1 MDGNEIEEYSMKNFI
16 WDFDGTLFDTYT
28 HTVTILHNLMA
39 EEGMPCDYDILYAK
53 SRRGLGEARDYCKA
67 TDAQWKEFYRR
78 EGFIELEPIAKPY
91 DGAEEMLKRVVA
103 EGCNNYIYTHRDA
116 VTFKYLR
123 EYGWMEYFKGFV
135 TNEHNFP
142 HKPAPDAL
150 FYLIKK
156 YNMIPEETVMIGD
169 REIDVL
175 SGKNAGIHACLFTE
189 GNTDIQY
196 IEQIKS
202 TKADFVA
209 NNMSSLCSLFFP
221 TVL

>member
-1 MDGNEIEEYSMKNFI
+1 MTNFI
-16 WDFDGTLFDTYT
+16 WDFDGTLFDTYP
-28 HTVTILHNLMA
+28 HTVKILHQLM
-39 EEGMPCDYDILYAK
+39 EEVGKPCDYDNLFAK
-53 SRRGLGEARDYCKA
+53 SRRSLNEARDYCKA
-67 TDAQWKEFYRR
+67 TDEEWEEFYRR
-78 EGFIELEPIAKPY
+78 EGIIECEPVALPY
-91 DGAEEMLKRVVA
+91 KGAEDVLNKVIKS
-103 EGCNNYIYTHRDA
+103 GGKNYIYTHRDA

-123 EYGWMEYFKGFV
+123 KHGWLKYFEGFV

-150 FYLIKK
+150 LYMIKR
-156 YNMIPEETVMIGD
+156 YNMNPNETIMIGD

-209 NNMSSLCSLFFP
+209 NNMLSLSNLFFP
-221 TVL
+221 TVF

>member
-1 MDGNEIEEYSMKNFI
+1 MMKNFI

-28 HTVTILHNLMA
+28 HTVSILHELMR
-39 EEGMPCDYDILYAK
+39 EVGKPCDYDTLFAK
-53 SRRGLGEARDYCKA
+53 SRRSLGEARLYCQA
-67 TDAQWKEFYRR
+67 TDEEWTEFYRR
-78 EGFIELEPIAKPY
+78 EGNIETEPIALPY
-91 DGAEEMLKRVVA
+91 KGAENVLKKVI
-103 EGCNNYIYTHRDA
+103 ENGGKNYIYTHRDA
-116 VTFKYLR
+116 VTFKYLKKHK
-123 EYGWMEYFKGFV
+123 WMEYFEGFV

-150 FYLIKK
+150 LYMIKR
-156 YNMIPEETVMIGD
+156 YNMNLDETVMIGD

-196 IEQIKS
+196 IEQIKL
-202 TKADFVA
+202 TKADYVA
-209 NNMSSLCSLFFP
+209 DSMSSLCNLFFP